1 MKLKILAICSAIAA
15 TVAVAQEK
23 PAVVE
28 FNDLVSN
35 IDSMNG
41 KEIALHGG
49 VDLVSASKGMFTI
62 SELGEAGCSDG
73 CAKVSVIASLP
84 ENLRSQLPKPKDE
97 VVAFGKL
104 EKSGRGYTLAV
115 SKLLVG
121 QDQIKSLA
129 AVQRSRPGDNLGHDA
144 QPMTTNP

>member
-1 MKLKILAICSAIAA
+1 MKLKILALCSVLVASAAIA
-15 TVAVAQEK
+15 QENS
-23 PAVVE
+23 AVVE
-28 FNDLVSN
+28 FGDLVGHME
-35 IDSMNG
+35 SMKG

-62 SELGEAGCSDG
+62 SDLGEAGCADG
-73 CAKVSVIASLP
+73 CAKVSIIASLP

-115 SKLLVG
+115 NKLVVG

-129 AVQRSRPGDNLGHDA
+129 AVQGSRPGDNLGHDA
-144 QPMTTNP
+144 QPTTNP